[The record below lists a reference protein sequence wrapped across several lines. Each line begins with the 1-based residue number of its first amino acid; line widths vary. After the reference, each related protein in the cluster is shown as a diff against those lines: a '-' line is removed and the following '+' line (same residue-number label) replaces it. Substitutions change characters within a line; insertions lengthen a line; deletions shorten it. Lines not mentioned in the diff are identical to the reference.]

1 MTLRIYNDI
10 ALRKI
15 VANGLI
21 PSIQKSI
28 QAYESGEN
36 QSFYDMAFDIGEYID
51 TYHKVFRTG
60 NSVECVQPVE
70 DKHISGKEQT
80 E

>member
-1 MTLRIYNDI
+1 MTLRIDNDK
-10 ALRKI
+10 ALQKI
-15 VANGLI
+15 VAKGLI
-21 PSIQKSI
+21 PSIQESI

-36 QSFYDMAFDIGEYID
+36 QCFYDMALDIGEYID

-60 NSVECVQPVE
+60 NKVECVQPVE
-70 DKHISGKEQT
+70 DKRISGKEN

>member
-1 MTLRIYNDI
+1 MTLKIDNDV
-10 ALRKI
+10 ALQKI

-36 QSFYDMAFDIGEYID
+36 QCLYDMAFDIGEYID

-60 NSVECVQPVE
+60 NSVECVQPVKKSE
-70 DKHISGKEQT
+70 VKE
-80 E
+80 

>member
-1 MTLRIYNDI
+1 MTLKIDNDV
-10 ALRKI
+10 ALQKI

-28 QAYESGEN
+28 QAYESEEN
-36 QSFYDMAFDIGEYID
+36 QCLYDMAFDIGEYID

-60 NSVECVQPVE
+60 NSVECVQPVKDTE
-70 DKHISGKEQT
+70 GKNG
-80 E
+80 